1 MTVAPVRGWLPHAAE
16 GLYDPAFEHDACG
29 VALVATLSGV
39 PSHEIIAHGLHA
51 LRNLDHRGATGAD
64 PKTGDGAGI
73 LLQIPDELLR
83 SEVDFALPRMGAYAV
98 GNAFLPTEPDAATK
112 AKVMIEQIADEE
124 HLTVLG
130 WRVIPTDDRSL
141 SDLTRSNMPYF
152 EQLFVTA
159 KHAPLMGIALDRLA
173 YCLRRRSQ
181 HEAGVYFASL
191 SARTLVYKGM
201 LTTEQLELVFPELL
215 DERTASAL
223 AVVHSRF
230 STNTFPAWELAHP
243 YRMIAHNGEINTV
256 MGNRNWMRA
265 REALLASDVIRGDLE
280 RLFPICTPDASDSA
294 SFDEVVELLHLG
306 GRSLP
311 HAMLMMIPEAWENNE
326 DMDQAR
332 RDFYAFHS
340 CLMEP
345 WDGPAG
351 VVFTDGTVVGGVLDR
366 NGLRPGRFWVTDD
379 GLVVLASETGV
390 LDLPAEKV
398 IQKGRLQP
406 GRMFLAD
413 LSQHRL
419 ISDEEIKAGL
429 ASGAP
434 YGEWLHGGR
443 MLLSDLPDR
452 EHIVHSH
459 ASVTR
464 RQQVFG
470 YTEEELRI
478 ILAPMASAGA
488 EPIGSMGTDS
498 PIAALSDKPRLL
510 FDYFSQ
516 LFAQVTNPPLDAIRE
531 ELVTSLYNTIGP
543 EQNLLKP
550 GPSSCRRLV
559 LPFPVLNND
568 DLTKIVKINRDGD
581 LPGYATYVARGLY
594 EVDGGAEALSTKLD
608 QLCADVS
615 KAIEGG
621 ARIIVLSDR
630 HSNGELAPIP
640 SLLLTAAVH
649 HHLVR
654 EKSRTQVG
662 LVVEAGDVREVHHV
676 ALLIG
681 YGAAAVNP
689 YLAIESVED
698 LARRGVYTSVE
709 PEKAVTNVVK
719 ALGKGVLKVMSKMGV
734 STVASYTGAQI
745 FEALGLAR
753 DVVDRYFTGTTSK
766 LGGVGLTELAEEVRR
781 RHLTAYPADGIPL
794 AHRLLPVGG
803 EYQWRRE
810 GEPHLFDPETVFRL
824 QHSTR
829 SGRYDIFKQYT
840 NHIDSQSERLMTLR
854 GLLTFDSNRD
864 PIPIDEVEPA
874 SEIVK
879 RFSTGAMSY
888 GSISAEAH
896 QTLAI
901 AMNRIGG
908 KSNTGEGGEDK
919 DRLYDPERRSAIKQV
934 ASGRFG
940 VTSDYLTNATD
951 LQIKMAQGAKPGE
964 GGQLPGQ
971 KVYPWIASTRHS
983 TPGVGLISPPP
994 HHDIYSIED
1003 LKQLIHD
1010 LKCANPSARVH
1021 VKLVA
1026 EVGVGTV
1033 AAGVSK
1039 AKADVVLISGHDGGT
1054 GAAPLT
1060 SLKHAGGPWE
1070 LGLAETQQTLLIN
1083 GLRDR
1088 IVVQVDGQLKT
1099 GRDVMI
1105 GALLGAEEFGFA
1117 TAPLVVSGCIMMR
1130 VCHLDTCPV
1139 GVATQNEELRTKF
1152 SGKPEFVINF
1162 FEFIAEE
1169 VREYLAEIGFRSLE
1183 EAIGHVEVLD
1193 TTGAEAHWKAHG
1205 LDLRPVL
1212 HKPDLP
1218 DGVPLHNVAK
1228 QDHALEFAL
1237 DQMLIKMC
1245 AETLTSGEPVRASI
1259 KIRNVNRTVGTIL
1272 GHEVTKATKGEGF
1285 PDGTIDITFIGS
1297 AGQSFG
1303 AFIPAGMTLRLEG
1316 DSNDYLAKGLSGGRI
1331 VVRPDRNAT
1340 FVAEDNIIAGNV
1352 IGYGATL
1359 GEIFIRGQVGERFC
1373 VRNSGATAVVEG
1385 LGDHGCE
1392 YMTGGI
1398 AVVLGKTGRNVA
1410 AGMSGGIGYFLDLD
1424 FDRLNTEMVDALPP
1438 SDADLELVQELVTR
1452 HYEETD
1458 SAVAKDLLAD
1468 WPASCRR
1475 FTKVLP
1481 RDYARVLAAR
1491 EQAASEGL
1499 DEATTTS
1506 RMMEAAHG

>member
-1 MTVAPVRGWLPHAAE
+1 MTAAYAFSRARKAE

-29 VALVATLSGV
+29 VAFVATLTGI
-39 PSHEIIAHGLHA
+39 PSHAIVVQGLEA
-51 LRNLDHRGATGAD
+51 LRNLDHRGAVGSD
-64 PKTGDGAGI
+64 PKTGDGAGM
-73 LLQIPDELLR
+73 LLQIPDGFLR
-83 SEVDFALPRMGAYAV
+83 SEVNFELPRQGAYAV
-98 GNAFLPTEPDAATK
+98 GNAFLPTDRELAAK
-112 AKVMIEQIADEE
+112 AKAGIEQIAADEN
-124 HLTVLG
+124 LRVLG
-130 WRVIPTDDRSL
+130 WRQVPTDDSSL

-159 KHAPLMGIALDRLA
+159 KGAPLMGIALDRLA
-173 YCLRRRSQ
+173 YCLRRRVQ
-181 HEAGVYFASL
+181 HETGIYFASL
-191 SARTLVYKGM
+191 SARTIVYKGM
-201 LTTEQLELVFPELL
+201 LTTQQLPQVFPELL
-215 DERTASAL
+215 DGRMASAL
-223 AVVHSRF
+223 VVVHSRF
-230 STNTFPAWELAHP
+230 STNTFPAWELSHP
-243 YRMIAHNGEINTV
+243 YRIIAHNGEINTV

-265 REALLASDVIRGDLE
+265 REALLASDVIPGDLE

-294 SFDEVVELLHLG
+294 SFDEVVELLNLG

-311 HAMLMMIPEAWENNE
+311 HAMLMMIPEAWENNNQ
-326 DMDQAR
+326 MDAAR
-332 RDFYAFHS
+332 REFYAFHS

-345 WDGPAG
+345 WDGPAA

-379 GLVVLASETGV
+379 GLVVLASEAGV
-390 LDLPAEKV
+390 LDIPQDKIV
-398 IQKGRLQP
+398 QKGRLQP
-406 GRMFLAD
+406 GRMFLVD
-413 LSQHRL
+413 LGQHRI
-419 ISDEEIKAGL
+419 ISDEEIKAQL
-429 ASGAP
+429 AAAAP
-434 YGEWLHGGR
+434 YGEWLIGGR
-443 MLLSDLPDR
+443 ILLSDLPDR
-452 EHIVHSH
+452 EHVVHTH

-470 YTEEELRI
+470 YTEEELRL
-478 ILAPMASAGA
+478 ILAPMATTGV
-488 EPIGSMGTDS
+488 EPLGSMGTDT
-498 PIAALSDKPRLL
+498 PLAALSDKPRLL

-543 EQNLLKP
+543 ECNLLDP
-550 GPSSCRRLV
+550 GPASCRRLV
-559 LPFPVLNND
+559 LPFPVLD
-568 DLTKIVKINRDGD
+568 DDALTKIVKINREGD
-581 LPGYATYVARGLY
+581 LPGYQTYVARGLY
-594 EVDGGAEALSTKLD
+594 QVDGGASALTARLD
-608 QLCADVS
+608 ELCAEIS
-615 KAIEGG
+615 AAIADG

-630 HSNGELAPIP
+630 HSNAELAPIP
-640 SLLLTAAVH
+640 SLLFTAAVH

-654 EKSRTQVG
+654 EKTRTQVG
-662 LVVEAGDVREVHHV
+662 LIVEAGDVREVHHV
-676 ALLIG
+676 AVLIG

-698 LARRGVYTSVE
+698 LARHQVYTSVT
-709 PEKAVTNVVK
+709 PEKAVNNVIK

-745 FEALGLAR
+745 FEALGLSR
-753 DVVDRYFTGTTSK
+753 EVVDRYFTGTTSK
-766 LGGVGLTELAEEVRR
+766 LGGVTLEQIAEEVRR
-781 RHLTAYPADGIPL
+781 RHLTAYPLDGIPL
-794 AHRLLPVGG
+794 AHRTLPVGG

-840 NHIDSQSERLMTLR
+840 HHIDTQSERLMTLR
-854 GLLTFDSNRD
+854 GLLKFSSDRT
-864 PIPIDEVEPA
+864 PIPIEEVEPV

-888 GSISAEAH
+888 GSISKEAH
-896 QTLAI
+896 ETLAI

-919 DRLYDPERRSAIKQV
+919 DRLYDAERRSAIKQV

-940 VTSDYLTNATD
+940 VTSDYLTNASD

-971 KVYPWIASTRHS
+971 KVYPWIAKTRHS

-1070 LGLAETQQTLLIN
+1070 LGLAETQQTLLLN

-1139 GVATQNEELRTKF
+1139 GVATQNTELRSKF

-1169 VREYLAEIGFRSLE
+1169 VREHLAALGFRTLA

-1193 TTGAEAHWKAHG
+1193 TTRAEQHWKAHG

-1212 HKPDLP
+1212 HKPYLP
-1218 DGVPLHNVAK
+1218 EGTVLHNTTT
-1228 QDHALEFAL
+1228 QDHGIAKAL
-1237 DQMLIKMC
+1237 DQELIKIC
-1245 AETLTSGEPVRASI
+1245 RPALQTREAIRASLP
-1259 KIRNVNRTVGTIL
+1259 IRNVHRTVGTIL
-1272 GHEVTKATKGEGF
+1272 GHEVTKATKGEGL
-1285 PDGTIDITFIGS
+1285 PDGTIDITFEGS

-1303 AFIPAGMTLRLEG
+1303 AFLPAGITLRLEG
-1316 DSNDYLAKGLSGGRI
+1316 DANDYLAKGLSGGRI
-1331 VVRPDRNAT
+1331 VVRPARTAH
-1340 FVAEDNIIAGNV
+1340 FVAADNIIAGNV
-1352 IGYGATL
+1352 IAYGATS
-1359 GEIFIRGQVGERFC
+1359 GELFIRGQVGERFC

-1424 FDRLNTEMVDALPP
+1424 PTLLNTEMVDALVP
-1438 SDADLELVQELVTR
+1438 SEADLDLLRSLIVR
-1452 HYEETD
+1452 HQEETGSD
-1458 SAVAKDLLAD
+1458 VAEALLVD
-1468 WPASCRR
+1468 WHATARR

-1481 RDYARVLAAR
+1481 RDFARVIAAR
-1491 EQAASEGL
+1491 QQGESEGL
-1499 DEATTTS
+1499 DEAKITS
-1506 RMMEAAHG
+1506 KMMEAAHG